1 MNHEEIA
8 RALEAAADET
18 YKQGELKFLAAEAIT
33 ELLCTKKGL
42 ETKIR
47 ELEKQLQSERRRREE
62 MAYWLQGKMP
72 RAEQQAIFRLG
83 QKDMQ
88 SSVVDMLLKTAEP
101 LPANGMVGPTLR
113 IAAGMVKNMEV
124 P

>member
-1 MNHEEIA
+1 MSHEEIA

-18 YKQGELKFLAAEAIT
+18 YKQGELKFLASEAIN
-33 ELLCTKKGL
+33 ELLSIKADLMGQC
-42 ETKIR
+42 R
-47 ELEKQLQSERRRREE
+47 ELEKALENERKRREE
-62 MAYWLQGKMP
+62 MAYWLQGKTP

-88 SSVVDMLLKTAEP
+88 ASVVDMLLKAAEP
-101 LPANGMVGPTLR
+101 LPPNGMVGPTLR
-113 IAAGMVKNMEV
+113 IAADMVKNMEV